1 MKEKETI
8 SKHLS
13 QINETSRE
21 NLSSDLSKLKEENIS
36 YLKENLNSDLYHR
49 SLSDSQDNIIY
60 DTSKK
65 IEISPKS
72 RSFVF
77 FYFFF
82 QIFLFQWIMDQFQHQ
97 QMN

>member
-65 IEISPKS
+65 
-72 RSFVF
+72 
-77 FYFFF
+77 
-82 QIFLFQWIMDQFQHQ
+82 
-97 QMN
+97 

>member
-72 RSFVF
+72 RSCVF
-77 FYFFF
+77 FFISSFKYFYFNGS
-82 QIFLFQWIMDQFQHQ
+82 WI
-97 QMN
+97 NSSINK